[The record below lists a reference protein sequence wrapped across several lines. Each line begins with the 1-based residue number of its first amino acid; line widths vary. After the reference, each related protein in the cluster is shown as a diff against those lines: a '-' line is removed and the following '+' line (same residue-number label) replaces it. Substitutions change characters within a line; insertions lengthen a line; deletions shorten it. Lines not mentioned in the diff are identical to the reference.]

1 MGRPSKY
8 TPEFR
13 EEAVRLH
20 REQGTSVA
28 ESARRLGLGAETF
41 RKWVRQGRGR
51 CGRARRRD
59 AGGARGDRQVE
70 A

>member
-20 REQGTSVA
+20 REQGASVA
-28 ESARRLGLGAETF
+28 ESARRLGLGPETL
-41 RKWVRQGRGR
+41 RKSGCARPRSTRVSVP
-51 CGRARRRD
+51 ARRVRSTRRSS
-59 AGGARGDRQVE
+59 G
-70 A
+70 